1 MLDWRIAAGAA
12 LAAILGVLIATSAD
26 ARGWFRHRGHD
37 PEAMLEH
44 SQYAVGRF
52 MSKVDATDE
61 QKAEARVLVEDTL
74 IVLGALGL
82 DRQSMRTQVVG
93 LLSAETIDREAVE
106 DLRVE
111 KLAEA
116 DQASRI
122 LTDAIVELA
131 EILTPEQRA
140 QLPGMAESHRH
151 GWH

>member
-1 MLDWRIAAGAA
+1 MDWRIAAGAA

-44 SQYAVGRF
+44 AQYAVDRF
-52 MSKVDATDE
+52 MSEVEATDE
-61 QKAEARVLVEDTL
+61 QRQEARVLVEDTL
-74 IVLGALGL
+74 TVLGTMRF
-82 DRQSMRTQVVG
+82 DRESVRSQVMD

-106 DLRVE
+106 ELRAE

-116 DQASRI
+116 DRASRV

-131 EILTPEQRA
+131 KILTPEQRA
-140 QLPGMAESHRH
+140 RLPEMAQNHHH